1 MHPVIIIIVV
11 VMMVMMM
18 MMMIIIIIII
28 TITYLRPHGSKT
40 HSGYKSEN
48 VYLSYRRSLIGQD
61 RMSVVFQGGSWVS
74 TGEVSSVF
82 TRSWFRRHFFQQAG
96 FRLVRSVYNE
106 SDGRVLHL
114 PIRLINTPIF
124 MLGTGVEGM
133 TMKLIISLKPG
144 THGNKVEFNTVDF
157 VENRLLPKPATNR
170 QQIGNKVD
178 CCRIRYVQLCC
189 WFWQQIGNNLNS
201 TVCRGRLRCRYVQ
214 LCCRYGRLCRQC
226 VRGLTDVFRILYI
239 RSIVDS
245 TEVLCPLID
254 EIDILILGDRPS
266 IVLSLDKM

>member
-11 VMMVMMM
+11 VMMMMMMIIIIIVVMMVMMM
-18 MMMIIIIIII
+18 MMMMMMIIIIIIII

-61 RMSVVFQGGSWVS
+61 RMSVVLQGGSWVS

-133 TMKLIISLKPG
+133 TIKLIISLKPG

-170 QQIGNKVD
+170 QQSRLLPYTIRSTLLLVLATNRQQLEFDSLSRSTSLSIRSTLLPIRSTLSPVCTGLNRRVPYIIYYVD
-178 CCRIRYVQLCC
+178 C
-189 WFWQQIGNNLNS
+189 
-201 TVCRGRLRCRYVQ
+201 
-214 LCCRYGRLCRQC
+214 
-226 VRGLTDVFRILYI
+226 
-239 RSIVDS
+239 
-245 TEVLCPLID
+245 
-254 EIDILILGDRPS
+254 
-266 IVLSLDKM
+266 